1 MSTVLYRWPTEAE
14 VRQHFVTEGLS
25 FAVAIVTGFRDMAP
39 TAARFTALKGGVRVE
54 MLRGPN
60 GFVDT
65 LPSGSG
71 LAVRFLTTIRDAS
84 PEKNFRPGSTA
95 DVLAPPTE
103 EILSPDVVAAMRL
116 PIALPRFDQI
126 LAAYKDEPGLQC
138 TKRGDW
144 FVLLRPNP
152 DTQL

>member
-1 MSTVLYRWPTEAE
+1 MSAVFFRWPTATE

-25 FAVAIVTGFRDMAP
+25 FAVAVVSGFRDMSP
-39 TAARFTALKGGVRVE
+39 TPARFTVLEGGVFVE
-54 MLRGPN
+54 MLREPA
-60 GFVDT
+60 GFVHDLT
-65 LPSGSG
+65 DSSNV
-71 LAVRFLTTIRDAS
+71 AVRFLATIREAS
-84 PEKNFRPGSTA
+84 PKKHFWPGSST
-95 DVLAPPTE
+95 DVPAQASE